1 MTSLIPMYLKT
12 TYKNEPLFKETK
24 SVFGI
29 YTEGFSHTFGDDLL
43 NKVKM
48 VDIDD
53 TILAPLSSK
62 DFSGFL
68 KMGMEYADQVVQGS
82 EVSAELNQLIQD
94 FSKNKK
100 FEISFEEEQQ
110 AHEELYGMY
119 TSLAG

>member
-53 TILAPLSSK
+53 TILAPLTSK
-62 DFSGFL
+62 DFSGFI
-68 KMGMEYADQVVQGS
+68 KMGIAYADRVVQGS
-82 EVSAELNQLIQD
+82 EVSADLSQLIGE
-94 FSKNKK
+94 FSKNQK

>member
-12 TYKNEPLFKETK
+12 TYKNEPLFKDTK

-29 YTEGFSHTFGDDLL
+29 YTNGFSHTFGDDLL

-53 TILAPLSSK
+53 TILAPLTSK
-62 DFSGFL
+62 DFTGFI
-68 KMGMEYADQVVQGS
+68 KMGMEYADRVVKGS
-82 EVSAELNQLIQD
+82 EVSADINQLIED
-94 FSKNKK
+94 FSKSKK

-110 AHEELYGMY
+110 AHDELYGMY

>member
-1 MTSLIPMYLKT
+1 M
-12 TYKNEPLFKETK
+12 
-24 SVFGI
+24 FGI

-53 TILAPLSSK
+53 TILAPLTSK
-62 DFSGFL
+62 DFSGFI
-68 KMGMEYADQVVQGS
+68 KMGIAYADRVVQGS
-82 EVSAELNQLIQD
+82 EVSADLSQLIGD
-94 FSKNKK
+94 FSKNQK
-100 FEISFEEEQQ
+100 FEINFEEEQQ